1 MSSRYAP
8 NSEDTRPNSRT
19 GKGSTD
25 PASMAGIPSSPGTSL
40 YSSRQ
45 RRGAPSERT
54 ASSTHS
60 SSELIPLDD
69 NGARYVLS
77 VMIVFLRQTAPPHRR
92 LMSSANLDFNASY
105 HDFESVDATE
115 ASVAS
120 ESFGGQANLP
130 KPAAPLRRRFSF
142 KHSNSSLRSTDS
154 PSVISS
160 SAEALR
166 SLEYEKTSTIV
177 SNSMISLNSLIA
189 KISGK
194 IVYHLSAS
202 NWSVVFSRIRNK
214 IYHLASNAEDDPDII
229 DLQLLTHCS
238 LDRSRLVQSLQ
249 GQLSWFV
256 LQSRKY

>member
-1 MSSRYAP
+1 MLFRS
-8 NSEDTRPNSRT
+8 
-19 GKGSTD
+19 
-25 PASMAGIPSSPGTSL
+25 
-40 YSSRQ
+40 
-45 RRGAPSERT
+45 
-54 ASSTHS
+54 
-60 SSELIPLDD
+60 
-69 NGARYVLS
+69 
-77 VMIVFLRQTAPPHRR
+77 
-92 LMSSANLDFNASY
+92 
-105 HDFESVDATE
+105 
-115 ASVAS
+115 
-120 ESFGGQANLP
+120 
-130 KPAAPLRRRFSF
+130 

-256 LQSRKY
+256 SQSRKY